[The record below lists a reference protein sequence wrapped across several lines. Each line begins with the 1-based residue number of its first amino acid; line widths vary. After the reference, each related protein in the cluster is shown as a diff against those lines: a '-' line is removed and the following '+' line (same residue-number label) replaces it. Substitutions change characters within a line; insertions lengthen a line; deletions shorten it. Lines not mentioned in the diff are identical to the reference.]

1 MDPLQNLDD
10 YLFDN
15 NQKSEEQ
22 SQVIQA
28 TRVPKTKQAQQQNNA
43 QTAQAINSLPLQQ
56 TDGSTEQNLSILM
69 NTKDFYTENE
79 WNQRYQIYSSECGK
93 IKVDPTNLT
102 SSSIAIA
109 AGRIDALLTPVRLD
123 NASIQAKQ
131 VIYEM
136 QLKVAKET
144 AFKSVYEGF
153 IARKEKMPPIDD
165 RKALTT
171 EEVRNLKMP
180 EDNLNLFELN
190 QRYAK
195 RALQVESIVKI
206 LQDKKDLLIT
216 FSATLKL
223 ENTVNGFTPNVPTD
237 NQLRQ
242 MKG

>member
-1 MDPLQNLDD
+1 
-10 YLFDN
+10 
-15 NQKSEEQ
+15 
-22 SQVIQA
+22 
-28 TRVPKTKQAQQQNNA
+28 
-43 QTAQAINSLPLQQ
+43 
-56 TDGSTEQNLSILM
+56 
-69 NTKDFYTENE
+69 
-79 WNQRYQIYSSECGK
+79 
-93 IKVDPTNLT
+93 
-102 SSSIAIA
+102 
-109 AGRIDALLTPVRLD
+109 
-123 NASIQAKQ
+123 
-131 VIYEM
+131 
-136 QLKVAKET
+136 
-144 AFKSVYEGF
+144 
-153 IARKEKMPPIDD
+153 MPPIDD

-171 EEVRNLKMP
+171 EEVKNLKMP